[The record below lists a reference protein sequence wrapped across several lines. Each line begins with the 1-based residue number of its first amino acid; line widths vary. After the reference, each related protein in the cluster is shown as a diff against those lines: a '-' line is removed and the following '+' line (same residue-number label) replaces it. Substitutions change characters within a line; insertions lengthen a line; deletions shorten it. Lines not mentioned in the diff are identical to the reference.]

1 MHSTIVSKEK
11 PTKNQVSRLLG
22 NPQRPQKNPCCFIR
36 KRVSLV
42 VSTKS
47 SPIKDLKIKKT
58 FFLYSKLVCTKI
70 VKLALQKRLREKLN
84 VRKKVTTKSR

>member
-11 PTKNQVSRLLG
+11 PTKNQVSRLLR

-47 SPIKDLKIKKT
+47 SPIKDLKIKNKL
-58 FFLYSKLVCTKI
+58 FFCIQNLCV
-70 VKLALQKRLREKLN
+70 QK
-84 VRKKVTTKSR
+84 